1 MELGMLADEKQANN
15 QAEEIEKLQE
25 MAINKQWN

>member
-1 MELGMLADEKQANN
+1 MELGVVADEKQAND

-25 MAINKQWN
+25 MAINKQ